1 MQITKSKWFQPLFA
15 VALGVLVFVAQ
26 WIGGDPRSGLI
37 SFAILAGAGLV
48 LLLGGRS
55 ETIRGLRGDGR
66 DERFQRIDIH
76 ATALAG
82 LAVILA
88 VIIAFVVELAKG
100 KSGSPYGWLGA
111 IGGVTYLAAVI
122 VFRIRGSIGGGSFVF
137 LFGVAPLALAPT
149 VISRSPKEGRNVLS
163 AGSNSRE
170 GCPRARGCVGWPRLR
185 VGAGKPRIR
194 RARRRDKR
202 RPGGSSCRHERGR
215 GLHA

>member
-66 DERFQRIDIH
+66 DERFARIDIH

-82 LAVILA
+82 LAVITA
-88 VIIAFVVELAKG
+88 VIVAFLVELARG
-100 KSGSPYGWLGA
+100 HNGDTYSWLGA
-111 IGGVTYLAAVI
+111 IGGIAYVDTVNI
-122 VFRIRGSIGGGSFVF
+122 FSIRGYS
-137 LFGVAPLALAPT
+137 
-149 VISRSPKEGRNVLS
+149 
-163 AGSNSRE
+163 
-170 GCPRARGCVGWPRLR
+170 
-185 VGAGKPRIR
+185 R
-194 RARRRDKR
+194 RAASATVQ
-202 RPGGSSCRHERGR
+202 P
-215 GLHA
+215 